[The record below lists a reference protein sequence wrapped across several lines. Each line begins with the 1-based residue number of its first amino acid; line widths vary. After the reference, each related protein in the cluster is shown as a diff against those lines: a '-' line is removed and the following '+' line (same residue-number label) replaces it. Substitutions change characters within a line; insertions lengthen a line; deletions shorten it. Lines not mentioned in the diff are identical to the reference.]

1 MAPGVIRRGS
11 IVLVKYPLCRSG
23 DRLYHF
29 TDLSAQKLRPALILT
44 PDSLLRKLDE
54 AVFLFISS
62 VIPDVVLPSDY
73 ILTTDHPSFP
83 ATGLKRS
90 SVFRAHK
97 IITLHKTMAARSLG
111 DADEILMRQIT
122 HCLARAL
129 GMQRHE

>member
-11 IVLVKYPLCRSG
+11 IVLVKYP
-23 DRLYHF
+23 F

-44 PDSLLRKLDE
+44 PDSLLQRLDE
-54 AVFLFISS
+54 AIFLFISS
-62 VIPDVVLPSDY
+62 VIPDVALPPDY
-73 ILTTDHPSFP
+73 ILTTDHQSFS

-90 SVFRAHK
+90 SIFRAHK
-97 IITLHKTMAARSLG
+97 IITLHKTMAACTPG
-111 DADEILMRQIT
+111 DADVTLMRQIT